1 MSDDQYINRTIFS
14 KYKILKKIGKGSFGT
29 VYSGIIILT
38 EKEIAIKI
46 EKKDKIKK
54 GTLESE
60 AHKLIYIQ
68 GEGIPKIYCFG
79 NNMTHNLLVIELLG
93 KSLDEIFNSIKKFSL
108 KTICV
113 LGIEMIKRIKYL
125 HSKNYIHRDIKPEN
139 FLMGKDENSNKIY
152 LIDFGLSK
160 KYYSKS
166 KNEHIKFETGKGII
180 GTARY
185 CSRNAHKG
193 FEQGRRDDI
202 ESIGYVLVYF
212 FLGYLPWQK
221 IKVKNNED
229 YYDKIGKKKINTTF
243 EDLTKGLPQEFLFFF
258 KYIDSLNFEDEP
270 NYDFL
275 INLFQDIINKSCSN
289 CFYDFD
295 WNKEFMSYPPL
306 NQEIKN
312 DNCSKKD
319 ISLIALK
326 ESKYDISD
334 YNSENEINEQ
344 NIIIQNYEN
353 LKRKN
358 RQRSK
363 SIFTQGR
370 LSNDKYFLD
379 KYKINFNDCENY
391 KNKSRRSSKKFN
403 LNNSGIN
410 TINTSNI
417 NGEPTDTEINKIN
430 RNEKSNNIDK
440 KNSIKRKRRNLSMS
454 DDILKDKTRCEC
466 TIF

>member
-1 MSDDQYINRTIFS
+1 MFDDQYINRTIFS

-46 EKKDKIKK
+46 EKKDKLKK

-229 YYDKIGKKKINTTF
+229 YYDKIGKKK
-243 EDLTKGLPQEFLFFF
+243 
-258 KYIDSLNFEDEP
+258 
-270 NYDFL
+270 
-275 INLFQDIINKSCSN
+275 
-289 CFYDFD
+289 
-295 WNKEFMSYPPL
+295 
-306 NQEIKN
+306 
-312 DNCSKKD
+312 
-319 ISLIALK
+319 
-326 ESKYDISD
+326 
-334 YNSENEINEQ
+334 
-344 NIIIQNYEN
+344 
-353 LKRKN
+353 
-358 RQRSK
+358 
-363 SIFTQGR
+363 
-370 LSNDKYFLD
+370 
-379 KYKINFNDCENY
+379 
-391 KNKSRRSSKKFN
+391 
-403 LNNSGIN
+403 
-410 TINTSNI
+410 
-417 NGEPTDTEINKIN
+417 
-430 RNEKSNNIDK
+430 
-440 KNSIKRKRRNLSMS
+440 
-454 DDILKDKTRCEC
+454 
-466 TIF
+466 